1 LRLRISLRSLAELIR
16 ALSVEVQTTVGYP
29 GRRNRMES
37 AMVEKTLLALPGK
50 KVSVPRVFKRVVQ
63 VALAAGLTAAVMLIV
78 MLGNGLLTG
87 RGASL
92 QGGVAAWLAFIKR
105 PDIYTTIVLTA
116 LVTVLFVYWQ
126 RDHERR

>member
-1 LRLRISLRSLAELIR
+1 
-16 ALSVEVQTTVGYP
+16 
-29 GRRNRMES
+29 MES

-105 PDIYTTIVLTA
+105 PDILATMILTA
-116 LVTVLFVYWQ
+116 FVTVLFVYWQ
-126 RDHERR
+126 RNQERKASGSSRLQG

>member
-1 LRLRISLRSLAELIR
+1 
-16 ALSVEVQTTVGYP
+16 
-29 GRRNRMES
+29 MES

-63 VALAAGLTAAVMLIV
+63 VALAAGLTAAVMLVV

-92 QGGVAAWLAFIKR
+92 QGGVAAWIAFIKR

>member
-1 LRLRISLRSLAELIR
+1 
-16 ALSVEVQTTVGYP
+16 
-29 GRRNRMES
+29 
-37 AMVEKTLLALPGK
+37 MVEKTLLALPGK

-63 VALAAGLTAAVMLIV
+63 VALAAGLTAAVMLVV

>member
-1 LRLRISLRSLAELIR
+1 
-16 ALSVEVQTTVGYP
+16 
-29 GRRNRMES
+29 MES

-50 KVSVPRVFKRVVQ
+50 KVSVPRVFKRVLQ
-63 VALAAGLTAAVMLIV
+63 VALATALTAAVMLVV

-92 QGGVAAWLAFIKR
+92 QGGVATWLAFIKR

-116 LVTVLFVYWQ
+116 VVTVLFVYWQ
-126 RDHERR
+126 RDRERR

>member
-1 LRLRISLRSLAELIR
+1 LQWRISLRSVCVSDSP
-16 ALSVEVQTTVGYP
+16 SVEVQTTVGYP
-29 GRRNRMES
+29 GGSNLMEG
-37 AMVEKTLLALPGK
+37 AMVEKTVLALPGK
-50 KVSVPRVFKRVVQ
+50 NVSVPRVFKRVLQ

-92 QGGVAAWLAFIKR
+92 QGGITTWLAFIKR

-116 LVTVLFVYWQ
+116 VVTVLFVYWQ
-126 RDHERR
+126 RDRERR

>member
-1 LRLRISLRSLAELIR
+1 
-16 ALSVEVQTTVGYP
+16 
-29 GRRNRMES
+29 MES

-50 KVSVPRVFKRVVQ
+50 KLSVPRVLKRVLQ
-63 VALAAGLTAAVMLIV
+63 VGLAAGLTAAVMLVV

-92 QGGVAAWLAFIKR
+92 QGGVTAWLAFIKR